1 MNIRFLLTL
10 PFLVMLLAIAFMP
23 FIHQKWW
30 HAHFRKVAFG
40 LGALTIFY
48 YAFRLH
54 ETSKLLSVTHEYLSF
69 IILVGAFFI
78 VTGGIHLRVWGE
90 STPWRN
96 TLFLLVGSLL
106 ASLIGTTGASMLLIR
121 PWIYSNR
128 YRITAFHI
136 VFFIFLISNIGG
148 ALTPIGDP
156 PLFLGYLRG
165 IPFFWVSTHL
175 FVPWLIALIFLGA
188 VFYFIDKNNFQK
200 APLPIREAET
210 LDQAWKFKGGVN
222 ALFLILIIAAIF
234 LASPW
239 REIGMVLVAC
249 LSYSMTPRTIFEEN
263 KFSFYPLEEVAWLF
277 FGIFATMMPVLDLL
291 EQEKHFLSSFISLQA
306 VHFYYFT
313 GFLSAFL
320 DNTPTYLTFLQLHLS
335 MKELSLEKSQDILF
349 ALSHYGS
356 TIIAISLGAVFFG
369 GATYIG
375 NGPNFMIK
383 SIAEEANIRMPNF
396 FKYIFLYSIPILL
409 PLLVVVGWLF
419 AR

>member
-1 MNIRFLLTL
+1 MNIRFFLTL
-10 PFLVMLLAIAFMP
+10 PFIVMLLAIAFMP
-23 FIHQKWW
+23 FVHQKWW

-40 LGALTIFY
+40 LGAIIISY
-48 YAFRLH
+48 YAFGLH
-54 ETSKLLSVTHEYLSF
+54 DTSKLLSVTHEYLSF
-69 IILVGAFFI
+69 IILIGAFFV

-106 ASLIGTTGASMLLIR
+106 ASIIGTTGASMLLIR
-121 PWIYSNR
+121 PWVYSNR

-175 FVPWLIALIFLGA
+175 FVPWLLAIIFLGS
-188 VFYFIDKNNFQK
+188 VFYLIDKNNFQK
-200 APLPIREAET
+200 APIPIREAET
-210 LDQAWKFKGGVN
+210 FEQTWEFKGGVN
-222 ALFLILIIAAIF
+222 VLFLIFIIASIF

-239 REIGMVLVAC
+239 REIGMVVTAFF
-249 LSYSMTPRTIFEEN
+249 SYSITPRKIFEEN

-291 EQEKHFLSSFISLQA
+291 EQEKHFLSSLVSLKT
-306 VHFYYFT
+306 VHFYYLT
-313 GFLSAFL
+313 GFLSALL

-335 MKELSLEKSQDILF
+335 MNELSIEKSQDILF

-369 GATYIG
+369 GVTYIG

-383 SIAEEANIRMPNF
+383 SIAEEADIRMPHF
-396 FKYIFLYSIPILL
+396 FKYIFFYSIPILL
-409 PLLVVVGWLF
+409 PLLLFIGWLC
-419 AR
+419 AK